1 MACKSKMKLSLSKM
15 RDNYRLFITFGC
27 FIVFVMQLGYLIP
40 EYIEPT
46 KLNRNTEIINVAD
59 LEEFPL
65 VFKFCIRPGLNM
77 TELKR
82 AGYPDIDN
90 YFWGTMHSTLDS
102 WDPDVGWDGKNSSL
116 SPAGDNLSKQNA
128 SSLFVQG
135 IIFPSLLRN
144 TQKGTC
150 GEVT

>member
-1 MACKSKMKLSLSKM
+1 MACKSKMKLSFS
-15 RDNYRLFITFGC
+15 RVCENYRLFIIFGC
-27 FIVFVMQLGYLIP
+27 FIVFVIQLGYLIP

-46 KLNRNTEIINVAD
+46 KLNRNTEIINLAD

-82 AGYPDIDN
+82 AGYPNIDF
-90 YFWGTMHSTLDS
+90 YFWGIMHSA
-102 WDPDVGWDGKNSSL
+102 WDTDVGWDGKNSSL
-116 SPAGDNLSKQNA
+116 SPAGDNFSKRIA

-144 TQKGTC
+144 TQKGSC